1 MTRHAVAAAAR
12 HLFAARG
19 YVATSIQAISDMAQ
33 IPVPTIYSA
42 FGAKPAI
49 LEEVRRNWI
58 HESQVESL
66 YQEAMTLALPRERLR
81 RAAHWTRKQFELGHD
96 VIAVYQEAA
105 RADSRV
111 ATTWQ
116 QALRIREA
124 AVAELIASCKPDL
137 RARLSRKDALDIYVA
152 CTLPEAYRTLVIE
165 RGWSADRYEAWLAG
179 LLVEQVLG
187 P

>member
-1 MTRHAVAAAAR
+1 MAAAAR
-12 HLFAARG
+12 SLFAAHG
-19 YVATSIQAISDMAQ
+19 YVATSIQAISDKSQ

-58 HESQVESL
+58 QESQVENL
-66 YQEAMTLALPRERLR
+66 YREAMTLALPRERLR

-105 RADSRV
+105 RADGRV
-111 ATTWQ
+111 ARTWQ
-116 QALRIREA
+116 QALHVREA
-124 AVAELIASCKPDL
+124 AVAELIASCKSDL
-137 RARLSRKDALDIYVA
+137 RPRLSRKDALDIYVA

-165 RGWSADRYEAWLAG
+165 RGWSAGRYEAWLAG
-179 LLVEQVLG
+179 VLVDQLLG